1 MLTKEITKL
10 ILGVIV
16 VGGSVYAAIT
26 GVGNQ
31 DLLIGLAG
39 LVIGYY
45 FKDVSGGISKVFGRG
60 Q

>member
-1 MLTKEITKL
+1 MLKETTKL
-10 ILGVIV
+10 IIGVIV

-45 FKDVSGGISKVFGRG
+45 FKDVAGGIGRAFGLGSK
-60 Q
+60 